1 MSSQSTKMSQ
11 TDSAGSVCVN
21 VEEEK
26 SDSPGGVESQTE
38 TKGDL
43 RVVITINP
51 TETATT
57 TTAAS
62 QTDNNTTQTGK
73 DQTDSMTSGSTDSVD
88 SGDSGVVNQAYV
100 EDETEQSSDSGK
112 VSRKK
117 GHQRS
122 PSYSPNK
129 DDESITAVNGE
140 EGKEL
145 DTNPPILSD
154 VTEKNKEAEL
164 YSEYFMPVNEFKPS
178 IGDYKKRKAGPS
190 SVKILCWVL
199 SLFLL
204 AGAIVLAVL
213 IGTGIIDTDPTR
225 TIKVSRNLEP
235 SRVGGREGGRG
246 GDLSASVDLIEVNKT
261 DLPNVRTNL
270 PEFFTSKGEHF
281 NGELRLDNVDWT
293 PDLAD
298 QNSYQFKQL
307 AGMLEEGINDVLR
320 AQFENFTFHTTVKT
334 FSEGSLIVKFDITV
348 TNNLNDKDNDFIGK
362 AEIAKALISNINQD
376 YGFLFG
382 KFSSANNSVIIE
394 ARFEEEGSQQPE
406 NTDGHSIEKNMQSD
420 GTMRTTE
427 KYLTN
432 KHSVQSIAQTHGV
445 KLTTTTTTT
454 TTTATTTTVSQIPED
469 WENIKDMEISSEF
482 KIDSIKEDEKQM
494 VDTEPELVITEAEEL
509 PETGTEREN
518 IEMATD
524 IPSPQF
530 KSVKLEADFGSGE
543 EDSTERVLSLELN

>member
-1 MSSQSTKMSQ
+1 MSSQLTAMSQ
-11 TDSAGSVCVN
+11 TDSAASVCVN

-26 SDSPGGVESQTE
+26 SDSPGGVESQTG
-38 TKGDL
+38 TKGDM

-62 QTDNNTTQTGK
+62 QTDNTTNTTQTGK
-73 DQTDSMTSGSTDSVD
+73 DQTDSMTTASTDSVD
-88 SGDSGVVNQAYV
+88 SGDSGVVNQAYL
-100 EDETEQSSDSGK
+100 EDETEQGSGK
-112 VSRKK
+112 VGRKK

-129 DDESITAVNGE
+129 DDESITAVKCE
-140 EGKEL
+140 ESKEP
-145 DTNPPILSD
+145 DRMVNPPILSD

-164 YSEYFMPVNEFKPS
+164 YSEYFMPVNEYKPS
-178 IGDYKKRKAGPS
+178 IGEYKKSQTGPS
-190 SVKILCWVL
+190 AVKILCWVL

-235 SRVGGREGGRG
+235 NRVTGSSDPAR
-246 GDLSASVDLIEVNKT
+246 DLSASVDLIEVNKT

-270 PEFFTSKGEHF
+270 PEFFTSKSAHF
-281 NGELRLDNVDWT
+281 NGELSLDNVAWT

-320 AQFENFTFHTTVKT
+320 AQFENLTFHTTVHT
-334 FSEGSLIVKFDITV
+334 FSEGRLIVEFHITV
-348 TNNLNDKDNDFIGK
+348 TNNHNDNDDFIEK
-362 AEIAKALISNINQD
+362 TDIAKALVSNINQD

-382 KFSSANNSVIIE
+382 KFSAANNSVIIE
-394 ARFEEEGSQQPE
+394 DRSEEGSQQSE
-406 NTDGHSIEKNMQSD
+406 NNDGHSIEKNMQSD
-420 GTMRTTE
+420 VTMRTTE

-432 KHSVQSIAQTHGV
+432 KHSLQSSAQT
-445 KLTTTTTTT
+445 LAANPTTTTT
-454 TTTATTTTVSQIPED
+454 TTTTVSQIPED

-482 KIDSIKEDEKQM
+482 KIDSIEEDETQM
-494 VDTEPELVITEAEEL
+494 VDTEPELVITGTEEL
-509 PETGTEREN
+509 PETGTESEN
-518 IEMATD
+518 IEIATD
-524 IPSPQF
+524 ISPEF